1 MLNRY
6 FTEFAVTTLNE
17 LPMNMLSGYRYER
30 FFTYPDCHSFTA
42 YLRKIMRRMNQ
53 NLKKRYVLTSI
64 HFATN
69 FNK

>member
-1 MLNRY
+1 MFY

-30 FFTYPDCHSFTA
+30 FFTYPDCHPFTA

-53 NLKKRYVLTSI
+53 NLQKIFFRTLINFT
-64 HFATN
+64 TN
-69 FNK
+69 CDK